1 MSSLS
6 APIFFLLPASPDAM
20 GQSYEIV
27 SIQRVGPPPDGKGS
41 NWHRYEIAF
50 NDTNTICGYRQG
62 SIKDVIKEVEEI
74 VAQLNKRV
82 GTNAIETT

>member
-1 MSSLS
+1 
-6 APIFFLLPASPDAM
+6 M
-20 GQSYEIV
+20 GKCYEIV
-27 SIQRVGPPPDGKGS
+27 SIRRSDPPPGAKGA